1 MFPKVDMCREINKEM
16 LADLPSPTNE
26 IEGTTLIDATVTICR
41 KGDNLE
47 EKVKKKL
54 EELNKDVNN
63 KGGLEANLKLVVGAR
78 VMLHCNVSVVEGL
91 VNGALGTVQTIST
104 TRTTVKFDRITNP
117 FEIKQVKRKFMKQ
130 FPLLQFTNVR
140 DCQ

>member
-1 MFPKVDMCREINKEM
+1 M